1 MAEQGLGLW
10 EAALANLREVL
21 DIYTNLEDREMV
33 GKSFTELT
41 DALIWAG
48 LFREATET
56 ARRGLAYLQADAIAA
71 RARLFAALGQACAA
85 TEGYKPAHD
94 ALSEALDIA
103 AQL

>member
-1 MAEQGLGLW
+1 M

-33 GKSFTELT
+33 GKSLTELT